1 MKCCDCPAL
10 GCMQNM
16 DGEYSSWCKLGYEQL
31 EYKNN
36 WDYTYCR
43 KQLKTIKNQL
53 KKEREENANK
63 I

>member
-10 GCMQNM
+10 GCSQDM

-36 WDYTYCR
+36 WDYGYCR
-43 KQLKTIKNQL
+43 KSLKTIEAQL
-53 KKEREENANK
+53 KKGK
-63 I
+63 V